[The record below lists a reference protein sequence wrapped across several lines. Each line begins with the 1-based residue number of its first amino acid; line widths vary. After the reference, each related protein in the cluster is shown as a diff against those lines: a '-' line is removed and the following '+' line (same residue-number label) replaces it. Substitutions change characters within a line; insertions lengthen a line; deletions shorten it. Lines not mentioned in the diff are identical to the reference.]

1 MFDFKAYINEHK
13 SSKNNLNTPSYH
25 DLMQWIL
32 ESLDNSKIMNAKST
46 LPGTIIEYLYVNIRN
61 RLKQQLKDNQF
72 KQQILIYY
80 PETFFNDFHEAF
92 YSKDENKDTNPQRA
106 YDLVNHKINEHI
118 DELNVKDKQLA
129 KRKYLNKFFY
139 ATEERTD
146 ISNLLI
152 GLGRIEKLD
161 VSLEKDKQ
169 GIYYLKFVTPK

>member
-1 MFDFKAYINEHK
+1 MFDFQAYVNEHK
-13 SSKNNLNTPSYH
+13 SSKNNHNTPSCH

-32 ESLDNSKIMNAKST
+32 ESLDNSKIMNVKST
-46 LPGTIIEYLYVNIRN
+46 LPGTIIEYLYVDIRS
-61 RLKQQLKDNQF
+61 RLKQQLRDNQF
-72 KQQILIYY
+72 KQQTLIYY
-80 PETFFNDFHEAF
+80 PEIFFNDFHKKF
-92 YSKDENKDTNPQRA
+92 YSKDQIKDADPQRA
-106 YDLVNHKINEHI
+106 YDLVNHRINEHI

-139 ATEERTD
+139 AAKERTN